1 MSLSFSGCSSRFSQ
15 GTLEPLRCPIGR
27 LALAA
32 TTWSLGVTLLG
43 APGGSE
49 GGSSSEP
56 SRMAE
61 KGAMIWGRELGL
73 GSGDLVISSEEAL
86 ANGMSFHM
94 RFCYQ
99 PRIEDSQIFFHF
111 NEIPPPQAFPL
122 FGHNMTG
129 AAIDSSPGGLVG
141 VAGCHGWSY

>member
-1 MSLSFSGCSSRFSQ
+1 MSLSFSGCSWHFLDIASRFSQ

-61 KGAMIWGRELGL
+61 KGAMITFGA
-73 GSGDLVISSEEAL
+73 GSWVL
-86 ANGMSFHM
+86 
-94 RFCYQ
+94 
-99 PRIEDSQIFFHF
+99 
-111 NEIPPPQAFPL
+111 
-122 FGHNMTG
+122 G
-129 AAIDSSPGGLVG
+129 AAT
-141 VAGCHGWSY
+141 